1 MSLQITESNFDAEV
15 AQATKPVLLDFWAEW
30 CGPCRMIAPLI
41 DQLATE
47 MADTALVAKVNVDK
61 DPGLANRF
69 GVRTIPTLVFLKNG
83 EVVDTVIGAG
93 TSKDALA
100 AKLRALV

>member
-1 MSLQITESNFDAEV
+1 MALQINSENFDAEV
-15 AQATKPVLLDFWAEW
+15 MKSSKPVLLDFWAEW
-30 CGPCRMIAPLI
+30 CGPCRMIGPLVE
-41 DQLATE
+41 QLATE
-47 MADTALVAKVNVDK
+47 LADVAVVAKVNVDSS
-61 DPGLANRF
+61 PELASRY
-69 GVRTIPTLVFLKNG
+69 GVRTIPTLVFIKNG

>member
-1 MSLQITESNFDAEV
+1 MALQIDSENFDAEV
-15 AQATKPVLLDFWAEW
+15 MKSSKPVLLDFWAEW
-30 CGPCRMIAPLI
+30 CGPCRMIGPLVE
-41 DQLATE
+41 QLATE
-47 MADTALVAKVNVDK
+47 LADVAVVAKVNVDSS
-61 DPGLANRF
+61 PELASRY
-69 GVRTIPTLVFLKNG
+69 GVRTIPTLVFIKNG

>member
-1 MSLQITESNFDAEV
+1 MI
-15 AQATKPVLLDFWAEW
+15 
-30 CGPCRMIAPLI
+30 GPLVE
-41 DQLATE
+41 QLATE
-47 MADTALVAKVNVDK
+47 LADVAVVAKVNVDSS
-61 DPGLANRF
+61 PELASRY
-69 GVRTIPTLVFLKNG
+69 GVRTIPTLVFIKNG

>member
-1 MSLQITESNFDAEV
+1 MSLEITESNFETEV
-15 AQATKPVLLDFWAEW
+15 LNAGKPVLLDFWAEW
-30 CGPCRMIAPLI
+30 CGPCRMITPLI
-41 DQLATE
+41 DQLASE
-47 MADTALVAKVNVDK
+47 LADIAVIAKVNVDK
-61 DPGLANRF
+61 EPSLASRF

-83 EVVDTVIGAG
+83 AVVDTVIGAG

>member
-1 MSLQITESNFDAEV
+1 MALQINSENFDAEV
-15 AQATKPVLLDFWAEW
+15 MKSSKPVLLDFWAEW
-30 CGPCRMIAPLI
+30 CGPCRMIGPLVE
-41 DQLATE
+41 QLATE
-47 MADTALVAKVNVDK
+47 LADVAVVAKVNVDSS
-61 DPGLANRF
+61 PELASRY
-69 GVRTIPTLVFLKNG
+69 GVRTIPTLVFIKKG